1 MSHIGQNTKIVHSLE
16 ICMQAKNDRQSQR
29 TRQALGDAL
38 LELMMEKGYRAV
50 SIKDIIDRAN
60 VGRSTFY
67 AHYADKDDLFE
78 SQLNRMIEMLIQHT
92 PQSMGETNP
101 FFPSLGLFQHV
112 QQQWK
117 LYKLLSWEAGNSLH
131 INHLQKTITDRIEQR
146 LLEGGQTFELPIPV
160 LANFLAGSLLSLL
173 KWWLDNKMIYS
184 PEQMDE
190 MFRKLVLPG
199 IAQVTGGGCSA
210 RVFDPA
216 EN

>member
-1 MSHIGQNTKIVHSLE
+1 MSHIGQICQNVHSLE
-16 ICMQAKNDRQSQR
+16 RIMNAKNDRQSQR

-67 AHYADKDDLFE
+67 AHYANKDELFE
-78 SQLNRMIEMLIQHT
+78 SQLNRMVEMLILHT
-92 PQSMGETNP
+92 PQDVFEQNP

-131 INHLQKTITDRIEQR
+131 INHLQKSISERMEQR
-146 LLEGGQTFELPIPV
+146 ILAGNQTFELPIPV
-160 LANFLAGSLLSLL
+160 IASFLAGSLLSLL
-173 KWWLDNKMIYS
+173 QWWLDNKMAYS
-184 PEQMDE
+184 PKEMDE
-190 MFRKLVLPG
+190 IFRKLALPG
-199 IAQVTGGGCSA
+199 VSHVINT
-210 RVFDPA
+210 
-216 EN
+216 E

>member
-1 MSHIGQNTKIVHSLE
+1 MRS
-16 ICMQAKNDRQSQR
+16 KNDRQSQR

-38 LELMMEKGYRAV
+38 LDLMMEKGYRAV

-67 AHYADKDDLFE
+67 AHYADKDELFE
-78 SQLNRMIEMLIQHT
+78 SQLNRMVEMLIQHT
-92 PQSMGETNP
+92 PPAILERNP

-117 LYKLLSWEAGNSLH
+117 LYKLLSWEAGNTLH
-131 INHLQKTITDRIEQR
+131 INHLQKSISDRIEQR
-146 LLEGGQTFELPIPV
+146 IAADGKTYELPIPI

-173 KWWLDNKMIYS
+173 KWWLDNKMVYT

-190 MFRKLVLPG
+190 MFRKLALPG
-199 IAQVTGGGCSA
+199 ITEIAKT
-210 RVFDPA
+210 
-216 EN
+216 

>member
-1 MSHIGQNTKIVHSLE
+1 MRS
-16 ICMQAKNDRQSQR
+16 KNDRQSQR

-67 AHYADKDDLFE
+67 AHYADKAELFE
-78 SQLNRMIEMLIQHT
+78 AQLNRMVEMLIQHT
-92 PQSMGETNP
+92 PPAIFERNP

-117 LYKLLSWEAGNSLH
+117 LYKLLSWEAGSTLH
-131 INHLQKTITDRIEQR
+131 IDQLQKTISDQIEQR
-146 LLEGGQTFELPIPV
+146 LVAEGKTFELPIPI

-173 KWWLDNKMIYS
+173 KWWLDNKMVYS

-190 MFRKLVLPG
+190 MFRKLALPG
-199 IAQVTGGGCSA
+199 INQIT
-210 RVFDPA
+210 
-216 EN
+216 N